1 MTNTLQQT
9 QGNPSRSVNEATS
22 ALAEK
27 AGEVGA
33 AVSDEARNVAQDAR
47 DHARQMAFESRESLR
62 SEASNQAARLAST
75 LREIG
80 GQLRSMAD
88 TQPGG
93 GVAVDMGRQLADTA
107 TRAAHKLETGGVDA
121 TLADLKRFARRRP
134 GLFLMGAM
142 GAGFA
147 AGRLLKA
154 ADTHSLMEAAQ
165 HSGDDPAVLPEPRSL
180 GQPSI
185 DLRGAVR

>member
-9 QGNPSRSVNEATS
+9 QGNSGAVNEAAS
-22 ALAEK
+22 ALAER
-27 AGEVGA
+27 AGEVGT
-33 AVSDEARNVAQDAR
+33 AVSDEARNIAQDAR
-47 DHARQMAFESRESLR
+47 DHARQMALESRDSLR

-88 TQPGG
+88 TQPAG

-107 TRAAHKLETGGVDA
+107 TRAADKLETGGVDA
-121 TLADLKRFARRRP
+121 TLTDLKRFARRRP

-154 ADTHSLMEAAQ
+154 ADTHSLIEAAQ
-165 HSGDDPAVLPEPRSL
+165 HSSDDSPVLPEPRSL
-180 GQPSI
+180 AQQPSI
-185 DLRGAVR
+185 DLREAVR

>member
-9 QGNPSRSVNEATS
+9 QGNSGAVNEATS

-27 AGEVGA
+27 AGEVGS
-33 AVSDEARNVAQDAR
+33 AVSVEARNVAQDAR

-75 LREIG
+75 LREIS

-107 TRAAHKLETGGVDA
+107 TRAADKLETGGVDA

>member
-1 MTNTLQQT
+1 
-9 QGNPSRSVNEATS
+9 
-22 ALAEK
+22 
-27 AGEVGA
+27 
-33 AVSDEARNVAQDAR
+33 
-47 DHARQMAFESRESLR
+47 
-62 SEASNQAARLAST
+62 
-75 LREIG
+75 
-80 GQLRSMAD
+80 MAD

-93 GVAVDMGRQLADTA
+93 GVAIDMGRQLADTA
-107 TRAAHKLETGGVDA
+107 TRAADKLETGGVDA
-121 TLADLKRFARRRP
+121 ALADLKRFARRRP

-165 HSGDDPAVLPEPRSL
+165 HSGDDSPALPESRSL